1 MEQFQVNCEYIY
13 LLREREFV
21 NLNAPVFKLGRTV
34 NCMNRMNQYP
44 KGSEIY
50 LIVPVDNSVWYEKQL
65 IDIFSDRYERATV
78 NNDGIHSIG
87 NEYFIGNLDEMIYII
102 NTFIQNHYPGHFM
115 SPLQPDEEEDTYD
128 YTYDPYTTD
137 CSEFE

>member
-13 LLREREFV
+13 LIREREFV

-34 NCMNRMNQYP
+34 NCVNRMNSYP

-50 LIVPVDNSVWYEKQL
+50 LITPVDNSVWYEHQL
-65 IDIFSDRYERATV
+65 IGIFEDRFERATV
-78 NNDGIHSIG
+78 NNDGVHIIG
-87 NEYFIGNLDEMIYII
+87 NEYFVGNLDEMLYII

-115 SPLQPDEEEDTYD
+115 TPFKRQDDYYDGSGEDNYD
-128 YTYDPYTTD
+128 TSDW
-137 CSEFE
+137 